1 MGNVSALKEERMQA
15 NKLYHPVPMA
25 IGIKKIN
32 IPKEAFIK
40 QLHDALFFA
49 TIVSYAQGMALLS
62 KASAELKM
70 DIPLPEVIR
79 VWTGGCII
87 RSGLLNLF
95 GNAFQKN
102 PKLQNLLLDENISTA
117 LSAKL
122 QGLRNV
128 VTTAISYDYPVNG
141 LSACLNYFNTYCREK
156 LPTNLIQAQR
166 DYFGSHTYERI
177 DVAGI
182 FHTEWEPDDKKVDH
196 PSGNYGQ

>member
-1 MGNVSALKEERMQA
+1 MAVMVRNVSALKEERTQA
-15 NKLYHPVPMA
+15 NKLYHPE
-25 IGIKKIN
+25 IKKIDT
-32 IPKEAFIK
+32 PKEEFVA

-49 TIVSYAQGMALLS
+49 TIVSYSQGMALLS

-95 GNAFQKN
+95 GNAFAKN
-102 PKLQNLLLDENISTA
+102 PQMQNLLLDENIATA
-117 LSAKL
+117 ISAKL
-122 QGLRNV
+122 KSLRNV
-128 VTTAISYDYPVNG
+128 VITAISNDYPVNG
-141 LSACLNYFNTYCREK
+141 LSACLNYFNAYCREK

-177 DVAGI
+177 DLAGI
-182 FHTEWEPDDKKVDH
+182 FHTDWEHDAKTVDH
-196 PSGNYGQ
+196 SSNH